1 MHVWTYGL
9 GALLCS
15 QEKKIAPGLNVLIF
29 FYVIGRQ
36 KLALLPQPIRDTK
49 LPLIPSRSLAFL
61 AVQ

>member
-1 MHVWTYGL
+1 MYGRMAWVL
-9 GALLCS
+9 YFAVKK
-15 QEKKIAPGLNVLIF
+15 KKIAPGLNVLIF